1 MNAPAQFRP
10 EITDEHLRLLR
21 KGAATFIGFICCP
34 YEAKGRMHYVYKD
47 LVKKGL
53 VVMLEGGRPTI
64 TEAGRDYVARV
75 AA

>member
-1 MNAPAQFRP
+1 MIATSA
-10 EITDEHLRLLR
+10 EINVTDEQLRLLR
-21 KGAATFIGFICCP
+21 KGADTFIGFICCP

-64 TEAGRDYVARV
+64 TEVGRDYVARV